1 MQMINMKALQ
11 KIVAVITS
19 SVLMLLSA
27 TACSANSVN
36 DDAKVSKDMT
46 TADVKASK
54 TVTTA
59 VDVKDSK
66 ETPKETVKTSAD
78 FAKEMGIGW
87 NLGNTFDGFYSGD
100 NEMTGASVIGQN
112 KPSNYETCWGAVI
125 TTEECMKGIKEAGFN
140 TVRIPVYWGNMMGDK
155 FEISDQLF
163 DRIEEV
169 VNYCLDNDLYVV
181 LNIHHYDEYIIKHY
195 SKSNAL
201 KIMDSLW
208 KQIAKRFKD
217 YPDRLIFEGYNE
229 NVGSHREK
237 DTFTDDEMYD
247 YVNELNQTFVSA
259 VRKMGGNNDNRMLI
273 ISGYHTN
280 IDRTTDKRFKLPEDT
295 VEDRIMVS
303 VHYVDNSMFWGNKVG
318 GKEWRDYC
326 KSQCELLK
334 KAFVD
339 KGIQVFL
346 GECSFHWDEDRL
358 ASDAKGRTSA
368 EILKERT
375 QMELDYGLIP
385 IIWDTNN
392 DFYSRTECKINDPA
406 SAVVIKELTDELKA
420 KQ

>member
-11 KIVAVITS
+11 KIVAAITS

-36 DDAKVSKDMT
+36 DDAKGSKDMT

-59 VDVKDSK
+59 DVKDSK

-181 LNIHHYDEYIIKHY
+181 LNIHHYDE
-195 SKSNAL
+195 
-201 KIMDSLW
+201 
-208 KQIAKRFKD
+208 
-217 YPDRLIFEGYNE
+217 
-229 NVGSHREK
+229 
-237 DTFTDDEMYD
+237 
-247 YVNELNQTFVSA
+247 
-259 VRKMGGNNDNRMLI
+259 
-273 ISGYHTN
+273 
-280 IDRTTDKRFKLPEDT
+280 
-295 VEDRIMVS
+295 
-303 VHYVDNSMFWGNKVG
+303 
-318 GKEWRDYC
+318 
-326 KSQCELLK
+326 
-334 KAFVD
+334 
-339 KGIQVFL
+339 
-346 GECSFHWDEDRL
+346 
-358 ASDAKGRTSA
+358 
-368 EILKERT
+368 
-375 QMELDYGLIP
+375 
-385 IIWDTNN
+385 
-392 DFYSRTECKINDPA
+392 
-406 SAVVIKELTDELKA
+406 
-420 KQ
+420 